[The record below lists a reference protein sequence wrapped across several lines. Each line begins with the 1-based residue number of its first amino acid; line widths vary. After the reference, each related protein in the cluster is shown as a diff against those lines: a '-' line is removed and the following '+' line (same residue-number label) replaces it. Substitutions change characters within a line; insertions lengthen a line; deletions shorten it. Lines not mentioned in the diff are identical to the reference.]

1 MTDLE
6 FDEILH
12 DCLIL
17 ASAKEFEAIPIV
29 EPTFTRSEARQ
40 IEKMLAD
47 PWKFAL
53 RYREPWGHK
62 LHRWALTAVLLLF
75 LCGYTMLLVPQVRV
89 WAVNILTD
97 WHEEYVEYS
106 FTYKGTKGELV
117 LPEIEVTYV
126 PQGYELVYDEIR
138 LDLSRSI
145 EYDNSEKVMLF
156 IDVTVVRDGI
166 FWYLNDEYQK
176 MQYIKLADGTEA
188 RLLAAVDDTH
198 SSSLVWTDKEG
209 TIAFSIVG
217 HLPKEEMLKIA
228 NGIIC
233 K

>member
-1 MTDLE
+1 MTDSE

-29 EPTFTRSEARQ
+29 EPEFTRSEARQ

-53 RYREPWGHK
+53 RYREPWVHK
-62 LHRWALTAVLLLF
+62 LQRWALAAVLLLF

-126 PQGYELVYDEIR
+126 PQGYELEDYQNPFGFSANFDYVNADNQILAIYAVIASDNLNMYADNEHRINKDVV
-138 LDLSRSI
+138 LDNALEDSFLEATENGWPNDLTWTSP
-145 EYDNSEKVMLF
+145 
-156 IDVTVVRDGI
+156 DGKI
-166 FWYLNDEYQK
+166 
-176 MQYIKLADGTEA
+176 I
-188 RLLAAVDDTH
+188 
-198 SSSLVWTDKEG
+198 
-209 TIAFSIVG
+209 FSIVG

>member
-6 FDEILH
+6 FDEILQ

-29 EPTFTRSEARQ
+29 EPEFTRSEARQ

-53 RYREPWGHK
+53 RYREPWVHK
-62 LHRWALTAVLLLF
+62 LQRWALAAVLLLF

-89 WAVNILTD
+89 WAVNILTG

-126 PQGYELVYDEIR
+126 PQGYELVYDEIW

-145 EYDNSEKVMLF
+145 EYNNAENVMLN
-156 IDVTVVRDGI
+156 IDVAVVMNDMS
-166 FWYLNDEYQK
+166 WYLNDEYQK
-176 MQYIKLADGTEA
+176 MQYIKLADGTKA

-198 SSSLVWTDKEG
+198 SSSLVWTNKEG
-209 TIAFSIVG
+209 KITFSIVG